1 MARKKTREKYIL
13 PVNGKLITV
22 SREVYESFYTH
33 ERRERYLE
41 ERDRARLSH
50 EK

>member
-1 MARKKTREKYIL
+1 MARKKTRERYIL

-33 ERRERYLE
+33 ERRVDLCQ
-41 ERDRARLSH
+41 
-50 EK
+50 